1 MKVENFVAAWLE
13 DNEKDLVDVRR
24 DIHAH
29 PELSWQE
36 LRTTELIAESL
47 NGSGLKP
54 RVMSSG
60 TGLWCDVGTGSGPVV
75 MVRADIDAL
84 PIRDEKDLPYSSCV
98 SGVSHACGH
107 DVHTAIV
114 LGVGMALAAF
124 DERHSLPGTVRL
136 VFQPAEEVM
145 PGGALDLIR
154 EGVLDS
160 VTAATAVH
168 CDPALEV
175 GRVGIRSGPITAAT
189 DYIEVRLQGPGGHTS
204 RPQNTVDLV
213 YALAQVV
220 TGLPAALS
228 RTVDPR
234 AAACLVWGQIEAGS
248 VPNAIPRSGLLRGT
262 LRLLDEELW
271 KQAPAMV
278 ERLVSQIVAPFG
290 ATATIEHRQDVPPV
304 LNSVSTTEAL
314 RRATVT
320 AIGEDAVAPTGQSLG
335 GEDFAWYL
343 QRVPGAL
350 ARLGT
355 RSPGG
360 PVYDLHQG
368 RFDVDERAIGLGV
381 RLLATTAV
389 DLVSAAGEAE
399 AGE

>member
-1 MKVENFVAAWLE
+1 MKVENFVAAWLA

-29 PELSWQE
+29 PELAWQE

-47 NGSGLKP
+47 NSSGLKP

-75 MVRADIDAL
+75 IVRADIDAL
-84 PIRDEKDLPYSSCV
+84 PLRDEKDLPYSSCV
-98 SGVSHACGH
+98 AGVSHACGH
-107 DVHTAIV
+107 DVHSAIV
-114 LGVGMALAAF
+114 LGTGRALAAF
-124 DERHSLPGTVRL
+124 DERYPLPGTIRL

-145 PGGALDLIR
+145 PGGALELIR

-160 VTAATAVH
+160 VSAAIAVH

-175 GRVGIRSGPITAAT
+175 GRVGIRGGPITAAT
-189 DYIEVRLQGPGGHTS
+189 DYIEVRLRGPGGHTS

-213 YALAQVV
+213 HALAQVV

-248 VPNAIPRSGLLRGT
+248 VPNAIPRDGLLRGT
-262 LRLLDEELW
+262 LRLFDEEVW
-271 KQAPAMV
+271 KRAPAMV
-278 ERLVSQIVAPFG
+278 ERLVAQLVAPYG

-304 LNSVSTTEAL
+304 INSVDITEAL
-314 RRATVT
+314 RRAAVA
-320 AIGEDAVAPTGQSLG
+320 AIGEHAVAPTGQSLG

-360 PVYDLHQG
+360 PVHDLHQG
-368 RFDVDERAIGLGV
+368 RFDVDEKAIGVGV
-381 RLLATTAV
+381 RLLATTAAG
-389 DLVSAAGEAE
+389 LASAAAAE
-399 AGE
+399 E